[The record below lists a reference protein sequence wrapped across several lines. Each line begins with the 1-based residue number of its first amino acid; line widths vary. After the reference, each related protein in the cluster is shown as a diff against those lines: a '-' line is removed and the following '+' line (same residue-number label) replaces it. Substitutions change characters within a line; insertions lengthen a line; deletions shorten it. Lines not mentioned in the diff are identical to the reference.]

1 MRVPFVDLKAQYQ
14 SHREQIDAAIAAVI
28 DASAYVG
35 GEFVRTFEG
44 QFAAAC
50 GTTFCIGCGNG
61 TDAIYVVLRMLGV
74 GVGDEVITTAMSW
87 ISTSETISQ
96 AGATPV
102 FVDVDRFYGID
113 ASLIESRVT
122 RRTRAIIPVHLYGQ
136 PADMDPIVAIAAK
149 HDLLVIEDCAQAH
162 LATLNGRGVGTF
174 GVAGTFSFY
183 PAKNL
188 GAYGDAGAIVTSDA
202 QLAERARMY
211 ANHGGLVKHEHVIE
225 GLNSRLDGL
234 QAAILTAK
242 LARLREWTDRRS
254 AVAAM
259 YTERL
264 RDVAEV
270 ATPQVRAGAAHV
282 YHLYVVQ
289 ACERE
294 RLREHLRSLGIETQI
309 HYPRPLPF
317 LPCYSPLA
325 ASAVDFPTAAMMQ
338 SKILSLPMYA
348 ELTERQ
354 IDHVTSS
361 IRGFYRSGGR
371 R

>member
-14 SHREQIDAAIAAVI
+14 SHRDQIDAAIAAVI

-50 GTTFCIGCGNG
+50 GTRFCIGCGNG
-61 TDAIYVVLRMLGV
+61 TDAIYVTLRMLGI
-74 GVGDEVITTAMSW
+74 GAGDEVITTAMTW

-102 FVDVDRFYGID
+102 FIDVDRFYGID

-122 RRTRAIIPVHLYGQ
+122 PRTRAIIPVHLYGQ
-136 PADMDPIVAIAAK
+136 PADMDAIVAIAAK
-149 HDLLVIEDCAQAH
+149 HRLAVIEDCAQAH

-183 PAKNL
+183 PGKNL

-202 QLAERARMY
+202 QLAERTRMY
-211 ANHGGLVKHEHVIE
+211 ANHGALVKHEHVIE

-234 QAAILTAK
+234 QAAILAAK
-242 LARLREWTDRRS
+242 LGRLREWTDRRS
-254 AVAAM
+254 AAAAM

-264 RDVAEV
+264 RDIPEI

-294 RLREHLRSLGIETQI
+294 RLREHLRTLGIETQV

-317 LPCYSPLA
+317 LPCYSRLG
-325 ASAVDFPTAAMMQ
+325 ASVTDFPTAATMQ

-354 IDHVTSS
+354 IDHVTGS
-361 IRGFYRSGGR
+361 IRRFYRSVG
-371 R
+371 